1 MYFCCCRLF
10 MACFFSLFG
19 DGNRSLS
26 IHLLLLLLLPLPLPL
41 LLLRLLQSME
51 CITTESIP
59 VASEFSN
66 GVKRPPSIP
75 QSTDAVCG
83 SRSVLPSVDGL
94 VVTRL
99 RRCLNPIGAF
109 RFDRI

>member
-26 IHLLLLLLLPLPLPL
+26 IHLLLLHL